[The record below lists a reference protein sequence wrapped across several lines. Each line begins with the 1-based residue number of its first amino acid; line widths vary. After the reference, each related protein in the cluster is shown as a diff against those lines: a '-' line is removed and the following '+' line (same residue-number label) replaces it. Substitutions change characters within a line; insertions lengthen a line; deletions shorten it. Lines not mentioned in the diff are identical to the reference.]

1 MEVAKLVVDGLKVI
15 RVVVQTTAPI
25 AISAGGAIS
34 VAGIPTATA
43 GAAAGGVTVAGAG
56 AAASGLAVAGEAAVV
71 GGISAVAEGAV
82 GVSTTCTFT
91 SGNGFIMALGGPPT
105 IIVGVCLVATVCIG
119 IWFYRKYNA
128 RLVAVE

>member
-71 GGISAVAEGAV
+71 GGISAAAEGAV
-82 GVSTTCTFT
+82 AVSSTATVT
-91 SGNGFIMALGGPPT
+91 SSNGLILALGGPTT
-105 IIVGVCLVATVCIG
+105 ILIGLGVLAVGLGC
-119 IWFYRKYNA
+119 WWYMRRRRN
-128 RLVAVE
+128 